1 MSNAE
6 FFLRLVGTA
15 LVFGLVAAIFV
26 KFFARDLSF
35 ARAFAISLAAYA
47 VTVGYFVAYTEL
59 KRRIG
64 IPSWADTISYL
75 GLLII
80 PAVLINWLVQ
90 KRGIEKTGWLGVG
103 GKTVFS
109 VAAINWVFIGVF
121 LAARRFL

>member
-35 ARAFAISLAAYA
+35 ARASAISLAAYA

-59 KRRIG
+59 KRRMG
-64 IPSWADTISYL
+64 IPSWADMISYL

-80 PAVLINWLVQ
+80 PAVLINWLVR

-109 VAAINWVFIGVF
+109 VAAINWVLIGVF